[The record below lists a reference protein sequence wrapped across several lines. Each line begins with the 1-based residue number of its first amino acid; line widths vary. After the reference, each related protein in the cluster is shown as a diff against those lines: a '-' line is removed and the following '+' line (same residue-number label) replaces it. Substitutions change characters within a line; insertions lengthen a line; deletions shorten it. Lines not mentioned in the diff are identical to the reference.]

1 MQIDARMVSELETAA
16 QEVLMDLNAWTS
28 NPSTVMGFAYGRG
41 HSVAEKMQENI
52 DAHKG
57 NTEQVDSGLFHSYD
71 EYCEFVADL
80 CNSIPAY
87 WQRFMNCWDEQGPD
101 RVY

>member
-16 QEVLMDLNAWTS
+16 QEVLMDLNAWAS
-28 NPSTVMGFAYGRG
+28 HPSTVMGFAYGRS

-52 DAHKG
+52 DEYGG
-57 NTEQVDSGLFHSYD
+57 NTEQINSELFRSYG
-71 EYCEFVADL
+71 EYCEFIADL

-87 WQRFMNCWDEQGPD
+87 YERFMNCWNEQGP
-101 RVY
+101 VES